1 VSRDPLLYL
10 EDILQ
15 AAEWIGE
22 YVAGTDFDDLV
33 SDHMRFNAV
42 VRALEVIGEAA
53 RGLPEDIRRELPGV
67 PWREIIGMRNVLVH
81 AYFAVDPD
89 VVWSAATEQVPP
101 LAVAVAR
108 RLAEETAA
116 SPQPMAE
123 GRSAV
128 SRSESRAQI
137 GFTTPRELAA
147 ELGVSDTT
155 VRSKL
160 REWYVHPAHGR
171 WELTPDMVARVR
183 RHFGR
188 R

>member
-1 VSRDPLLYL
+1 MSRDPLLYL
-10 EDILQ
+10 EDIVQ
-15 AAEWIGE
+15 AARWIDE
-22 YVAGTDFDDLV
+22 YVAGTDYDDLV
-33 SDHMRFNAV
+33 RHHMRFNAV

-53 RGLPEDIRRELPGV
+53 RGLPEDMRRELPGV
-67 PWREIIGMRNVLVH
+67 PWREIIGMRNILAH

-89 VVWSAATEQVPP
+89 VVWSAATEHVPS

-116 SPQPMAE
+116 SPPPTAE

-128 SRSESRAQI
+128 FRSESSAQK

-147 ELGVSDTT
+147 ELEVSDKTI
-155 VRSKL
+155 RSKL
-160 REWYVHPAHGR
+160 REWYAHPGHGR